1 MSENPTI
8 SIITVVFNDRVH
20 IESTILSVL
29 GQTYPG
35 IEYVIVDG
43 GSDDGTLDVI
53 RQYQGNMMVISE
65 PDHGLYDAMNKGLRA
80 AKGDYVWFLNS
91 GDRVFSENTVERMV
105 SGMPGRPDMIY
116 GGTMIIDAAGKEIGD
131 RRLKPP
137 ADLTWKSFRR
147 GMIVCHQSLVVR
159 KDIAEEFNPDY
170 RISADIDWAIRC
182 AKRSGSIHY
191 AGMVL
196 SRFLEGG
203 LSRRNIM
210 LSLKERFRIMTI
222 HFGFLPTLLRHFL
235 FAVRLSRFY
244 IWHRRI

>member
-1 MSENPTI
+1 MTGTPTI
-8 SIITVVFNDRVH
+8 SIITVVFNDREH
-20 IESTILSVL
+20 IEKTILSVL
-29 GQTYPG
+29 GQTYPR

-53 RQYQGNMMVISE
+53 RQYQGNAVIISE
-65 PDHGLYDAMNKGLRA
+65 PDEGLYDAMNKGLRT
-80 AKGDYVWFLNS
+80 AKSDYVWFLNS
-91 GDRVFSENTVERMV
+91 GDRVFNEDTVGKMV

-116 GGTMIIDAAGKEIGD
+116 GGTMIIDESGREIGD
-131 RRLKPP
+131 RRLRPP
-137 ADLTWKSFRR
+137 HDLSWKSFRK
-147 GMIVCHQSLVVR
+147 GMIVCHQSMIVR
-159 KDIAEEFNPDY
+159 KEIATEFNLDY
-170 RISADIDWAIRC
+170 KISADIDWAIRC
-182 AKRSGSIHY
+182 AKRSGTIHY